1 MIFQILKDYIFSD
14 ELKNQGRMSKN
25 NFTRVCVLNFSVMT
39 ACMINLVKKTTQ
51 VSLDEFCSDIDIS
64 SVTKQAFSKARKKLS
79 SDTFVLMNNKLLEEF
94 YTDNNIKTWEG
105 FRLIAVDG
113 SDIQLPQ
120 NEELK
125 EIFSTA
131 NNQTGQT
138 LVMAKISYAYD
149 VLNLITLDATIDR
162 LHTGERDLAVE
173 HIEAIKQLRQDPTK
187 DLYLYDRGYPSL
199 GLLFYH
205 DVEKKDYVMR
215 CTISSLFKDF
225 KKAFDE
231 GKTDT
236 IIRLYG
242 CEANTD
248 QIKELKK
255 RIPSLNRKE
264 AYIDVRMVVV
274 TLGTGEKEVLL
285 TSLLDENVYPITIFK
300 DLYHKRWGAE
310 ENYKWHKGTLQL
322 ENFSG
327 QTELGVLQEFYASV
341 LTANMSSILIEEA
354 QGELEEEQRARP
366 PIMKKLKHDY
376 KINRKIA
383 VATLKTPLLKG
394 LLNPDTNLDEL
405 CELLKSKLK
414 KSICPIRPGRAFK
427 RTKKNGLKNDRTT
440 RKSI

>member
-1 MIFQILKDYIFSD
+1 M
-14 ELKNQGRMSKN
+14 M
-25 NFTRVCVLNFSVMT
+25 
-39 ACMINLVKKTTQ
+39 NLVKKTTQ

-64 SVTKQAFSKARKKLS
+64 SVTKQAFSKSRKKLS
-79 SDTFVLMNNKLLEEF
+79 PNTFVLLNDNLLEEF
-94 YTDNNIKTWEG
+94 YTDNTIKTWEG

-113 SDIQLPQ
+113 SDMQLPQ

-125 EIFSTA
+125 QKYSTA

-149 VLNLITLDATIDR
+149 VLNHITIDATIHR

-187 DLYLYDRGYPSL
+187 DLYLYDRGYPSI

-205 DVEKKDYVMR
+205 DLEKKDFVMR
-215 CTISSLFKDF
+215 CTTSSLFKNV
-225 KKAFDE
+225 KTAFDE
-231 GKTDT
+231 GKTDA
-236 IIRLYG
+236 IVRIYAR
-242 CEANTD
+242 EANTD
-248 QIKELKK
+248 QIKELNK
-255 RIPSLNRKE
+255 RTPSLDRKE
-264 AYIDVRMVVV
+264 AYVDVRMLVV
-274 TLGTGEKEVLL
+274 TLSTGEKEVLL
-285 TSLLDENVYPITIFK
+285 TSLIDENIYPTTIFK
-300 DLYHKRWGAE
+300 DLYHKRWGVE

-327 QTELGVLQEFYASV
+327 QTELSILQEFYASV

-354 QGELEEEQRARP
+354 QEELEEEHRARP
-366 PIMKKLKHDY
+366 PMMKKLKHDY
-376 KINRKIA
+376 RINRKIA

-394 LLNPDTNLDEL
+394 LLSSDTNLEEL

-427 RTKKNGLKNDRTT
+427 RPKKNGLKNDRTT
-440 RKSI
+440 RRSI

>member
-1 MIFQILKDYIFSD
+1 MIFQTLKGYIVSD
-14 ELKNQGRMSKN
+14 DLKNQGRMYKN
-25 NFTRVCVLNFSVMT
+25 NFTRECVLNFPVMT

-51 VSLDEFCSDIDIS
+51 VSLDEFCSDIHTS

-79 SDTFVLMNNKLLEEF
+79 SNTFILLNNKLLEEF
-94 YTDNNIKTWEG
+94 YTDNSIKTWEG

-120 NEELK
+120 NEELREK
-125 EIFSTA
+125 FSTA

-149 VLNLITLDATIDR
+149 VLNFITLDATIHR

-205 DVEKKDYVMR
+205 DIKKKDYVMR

-242 CEANTD
+242 CGANTD

-255 RIPSLNRKE
+255 RTPSLNRKE

-274 TLGTGEKEVLL
+274 TLSTGEKEVLL
-285 TSLLDENVYPITIFK
+285 TSLLNENVYPITIFK

-341 LTANMSSILIEEA
+341 LTANMSSMLIEEA

-366 PIMKKLKHDY
+366 PMMKKLKHDY
-376 KINRKIA
+376 RINRKIA

-394 LLNPDTNLDEL
+394 LLDPDTNLDEL

-414 KSICPIRPGRAFK
+414 KSTCPIRHGRAFK
-427 RTKKNGLKNDRTT
+427 RTKKNGLKNNCTT
-440 RKSI
+440 KKSI

>member
-1 MIFQILKDYIFSD
+1 
-14 ELKNQGRMSKN
+14 MSKN
-25 NFTRVCVLNFSVMT
+25 NFTRECVLNFPVLT
-39 ACMINLVKKTTQ
+39 ASMINLVKKTTQ
-51 VSLDEFCSDIDIS
+51 VSLDEFCNDIDIS

-79 SDTFVLMNNKLLEEF
+79 PNTFVLLNNKLLEEF
-94 YTDNNIKTWEG
+94 YTDSNIKTWKG

-125 EIFSTA
+125 EKFNTA

-149 VLNLITLDATIDR
+149 VLNLVTLDATINR
-162 LHTGERDLAVE
+162 LHSGERDLAVE

-187 DLYLYDRGYPSL
+187 DLFLYDRGYPSL

-205 DVEKKDYVMR
+205 DFEKKYYVMR

-236 IIRLYG
+236 IIRLHA
-242 CEANTD
+242 CEASSD
-248 QIKELKK
+248 QIKELNK

-264 AYIDVRMVVV
+264 AFIDVRMVVL
-274 TLGTGEKEVLL
+274 TLSTGEKEVLL
-285 TSLLDENVYPITIFK
+285 TSLLDATAYPAAIFK

-310 ENYKWHKGTLQL
+310 ENYKWHKSTLQL

-327 QTELGVLQEFYASV
+327 QTEQSILQEFYATV
-341 LTANMSSILIEEA
+341 LTANMSSVLIEEA
-354 QGELEEEQRARP
+354 QEELNEEQKARP
-366 PIMKKLKHDY
+366 PLKKKLKYDY
-376 KINRKIA
+376 NINRKIA

-405 CELLKSKLK
+405 CELLKSRLK

-427 RTKKNGLKNDRTT
+427 RTKKNGLKNGRTT
-440 RKSI
+440 RNSI